1 MRGIISPASFL
12 AVTLAVC
19 ATTSPTRAQTF
30 EGAMAGWL
38 GSIQRWVSSIRVDTR
53 QSSLATEQ
61 QANAGQAAAM
71 ALANVIVEQEAAINI
86 RAAVARYESMAND
99 EVTGLCAPAA
109 AQESANSAAA
119 TAEELADEFAQFERE
134 WLGEGGSRIETMIA
148 THRLR
153 RTVLCTA
160 AEAAQGLCE
169 SGAEGF
175 GVTPAGDSDAGPFLT
190 RRSYGSAEV
199 EMGSLYVDTLA
210 PLPTIQ
216 SADEAVSVD
225 ELLARGEARRQAALV
240 SLARAGLSDVL
251 LRGLQSEVVE

>member
-1 MRGIISPASFL
+1 MRSLVASASVFAMAL
-12 AVTLAVC
+12 AVA
-19 ATTSPTRAQTF
+19 AIPARAQTF

-53 QSSLATEQ
+53 QTSLATEQ

-71 ALANVIVEQEAAINI
+71 ALANVIVEQEAAISI

-109 AQESANSAAA
+109 AQESANAAA
-119 TAEELADEFAQFERE
+119 ANADELADEFAQFERD

-190 RRSYGSAEV
+190 HRSYGSAEV
-199 EMGSLYVDTLA
+199 EMGSLFVDTLA